1 MILVASRLRN
11 TQLSPKFTRTTKAAA
26 HQNGD
31 DHISEEGEYE
41 ETSTHRRSVDEQ
53 LQSICNVNSRRS
65 IHETADL
72 QQQSKNFISN
82 ICTKSIHVIKQN
94 SMSISFILYI
104 ALGTLFYT
112 FVDDSNDLKSS
123 HGFYQALSIGFSVG
137 LSPRNANYQPSPW
150 FSSFY
155 IVLGAILIAIILTGL
170 GNKIEEQSSMQMFDA
185 LSQRED
191 YEELIKE
198 GQRIDVRCLAFIK
211 YYFVYLLIVLLW
223 IVWLVVIILWSM
235 HGIKEWNFDKAQY
248 FAFSLCSSAGSLS
261 LPDNSPEYTYLL
273 AALSMLIGVPL
284 MAMAISA
291 IVVMI
296 WQGHNYRKIKRAAW
310 DAVLT
315 EELRLLDELDVGAVE
330 EGGERITKSG
340 YILLGLLRMGQDG
353 GIIKYLANA
362 YDEHEQR
369 GGVLVDFGG
378 ETTTTTTR
386 AANDTPSHLSSLAA
400 AYVSNDSTTASRR
413 QSPLTTS
420 AVYSNQAITVSSID
434 KDRNSSQA
442 WSTTGST
449 AESVDMSSSR
459 KVITPH
465 SSLVGDTGQEIVVK
479 MDSITESSSRVGR
492 NNNGDD
498 DIEMSIQTNKT

>member
-1 MILVASRLRN
+1 MILVASSLRN
-11 TQLSPKFTRTTKAAA
+11 TQLSPKFTRTTKAA
-26 HQNGD
+26 HQNVND
-31 DHISEEGEYE
+31 NINEEGDYE

-65 IHETADL
+65 IHETTDL
-72 QQQSKNFISN
+72 QQQSKNILSN
-82 ICTKSIHVIKQN
+82 ISTKSISIIKQN
-94 SMSISFILYI
+94 SMSISFVLYI

-112 FVDDSNDLKSS
+112 FVGDTNDIRSS
-123 HGFYQALSIGFSVG
+123 HGFYQALSIGYSVG
-137 LSPRNANYQPSPW
+137 LSPRNASYQPSPW

-155 IVLGAILIAIILTGL
+155 IILGAILIAIILTGL
-170 GNKIEEQSSMQMFDA
+170 GNKIEERSSLQMFDA
-185 LSQRED
+185 LSRRED

-223 IVWLVVIILWSM
+223 VVWLVVIILWSM

-273 AALSMLIGVPL
+273 AAISMLIGVPL

-362 YDEHEQR
+362 YDEHDQR

-378 ETTTTTTR
+378 ETTTR

-400 AYVSNDSTTASRR
+400 AYVSSDSTSASRR
-413 QSPLTTS
+413 QSPSFTTS
-420 AVYSNQAITVSSID
+420 AVYSQAITVSSMD

-465 SSLVGDTGQEIVVK
+465 SSLVGDTGQQVVVK
-479 MDSITESSSRVGR
+479 MESITESSSKVGR

-498 DIEMSIQTNKT
+498 DIEMSIQTDKT

>member
-1 MILVASRLRN
+1 MYDVWH
-11 TQLSPKFTRTTKAAA
+11 LS
-26 HQNGD
+26 
-31 DHISEEGEYE
+31 
-41 ETSTHRRSVDEQ
+41 
-53 LQSICNVNSRRS
+53 SI
-65 IHETADL
+65 
-72 QQQSKNFISN
+72 
-82 ICTKSIHVIKQN
+82 
-94 SMSISFILYI
+94 
-104 ALGTLFYT
+104 TL
-112 FVDDSNDLKSS
+112 
-123 HGFYQALSIGFSVG
+123 
-137 LSPRNANYQPSPW
+137 
-150 FSSFY
+150 
-155 IVLGAILIAIILTGL
+155 
-170 GNKIEEQSSMQMFDA
+170 
-185 LSQRED
+185 
-191 YEELIKE
+191 
-198 GQRIDVRCLAFIK
+198 
-211 YYFVYLLIVLLW
+211 YLLIVLLW

-248 FAFSLCSSAGSLS
+248 FAFSVCSSAGSLS

-273 AALSMLIGVPL
+273 AAISMLIGVPL

-315 EELRLLDELDVGAVE
+315 EELRLLGELDVGAVE

-378 ETTTTTTR
+378 ETTTTR

-400 AYVSNDSTTASRR
+400 AYVSSDSTTASRR

-420 AVYSNQAITVSSID
+420 AVYSNQAITVSSMV

-465 SSLVGDTGQEIVVK
+465 SSLVGDTGQQVDVK
-479 MDSITESSSRVGR
+479 MESITESSSRGR
-492 NNNGDD
+492 
-498 DIEMSIQTNKT
+498 E

>member
-1 MILVASRLRN
+1 MFQRRMILVASRLRN
-11 TQLSPKFTRTTKAAA
+11 TQLSPKFTRTTKAAN
-26 HQNGD
+26 QTRD
-31 DHISEEGEYE
+31 DNINEEGDYE

-72 QQQSKNFISN
+72 QQQSKHILST

-94 SMSISFILYI
+94 SMSISFVLYI

-155 IVLGAILIAIILTGL
+155 IVLGAILIAIILTGI
-170 GNKIEEQSSMQMFDA
+170 GAKIEERSSLQMFDA
-185 LSQRED
+185 LSRRED
-191 YEELIKE
+191 YEELIQE

-235 HGIKEWNFDKAQY
+235 HGVKEWNFDKAQY

-273 AALSMLIGVPL
+273 AAISMLIGVPL
-284 MAMAISA
+284 MAMAVSA

-330 EGGERITKSG
+330 EERITKSG

-362 YDEHEQR
+362 YDEHDQR

-378 ETTTTTTR
+378 ETTAR
-386 AANDTPSHLSSLAA
+386 AANETPSHLSSLAA
-400 AYVSNDSTTASRR
+400 AYVSGDSTTASRR
-413 QSPLTTS
+413 QSRPLTTS
-420 AVYSNQAITVSSID
+420 AVYSNQAITVSSMD

-449 AESVDMSSSR
+449 AESVDVSSSR

-465 SSLVGDTGQEIVVK
+465 SSLVGDTVQEVVVK
-479 MDSITESSSRVGR
+479 MESITESSSRGK

-498 DIEMSIQTNKT
+498 DIELSIQTDNT

>member
-1 MILVASRLRN
+1 
-11 TQLSPKFTRTTKAAA
+11 
-26 HQNGD
+26 
-31 DHISEEGEYE
+31 
-41 ETSTHRRSVDEQ
+41 
-53 LQSICNVNSRRS
+53 
-65 IHETADL
+65 
-72 QQQSKNFISN
+72 
-82 ICTKSIHVIKQN
+82 
-94 SMSISFILYI
+94 
-104 ALGTLFYT
+104 
-112 FVDDSNDLKSS
+112 
-123 HGFYQALSIGFSVG
+123 
-137 LSPRNANYQPSPW
+137 
-150 FSSFY
+150 
-155 IVLGAILIAIILTGL
+155 
-170 GNKIEEQSSMQMFDA
+170 MFDA
-185 LSQRED
+185 LSRRED

-273 AALSMLIGVPL
+273 AAISMLIGVPL

-378 ETTTTTTR
+378 ETTTR
-386 AANDTPSHLSSLAA
+386 ATNDTPSHLSSLAA
-400 AYVSNDSTTASRR
+400 AYVSSDSTTASRR

-420 AVYSNQAITVSSID
+420 AVYSNQAITVSSMD
-434 KDRNSSQA
+434 KDRNGSQA

-449 AESVDMSSSR
+449 AESVDVSSSR

-465 SSLVGDTGQEIVVK
+465 SSLVGDTVKQVVVK
-479 MDSITESSSRVGR
+479 MESITESSSKVG
-492 NNNGDD
+492 NNNGD